1 MKAISDFFTP
11 AKKQSYRIEGKVEYF
26 IDVTE
31 TKGRLPQNTCSV
43 AVRAYSNKEKTLQL
57 PLKIKWYKLQAER
70 NYEIEEL
77 ENKDNFDFSA
87 MDIGGEIKASI
98 RSMDDGHKGTA
109 SLIFGPIR
117 FDDSLRQP
125 LESVLMSGFSKFNV
139 LVQDDQ
145 ATGSDKIQPISVF
158 MSPNQVKFFYH
169 TETEEESFFI
179 EVTNERP
186 RLQVV
191 HTESENLM
199 IYFDDIGIEGDAKL
213 RRKIYQET
221 GDAQIM
227 MGSNHF
233 SERYC
238 VHLKFFS
245 RNSRDIFITA
255 IRLFRIV
262 PVVTLSNL
270 FRQLD
275 VLLRENRLFEGNS
288 NVTLNELLVEYD
300 LLRTNLL
307 STIEYAKD
315 LDIDREELQKCVTVL
330 ERDLEHTM
338 AEFRKYIEENMRG
351 VASKDRS
358 MHSKNDM
365 SLGIKKLE
373 DLNAS
378 LISNRGD
385 MKTFIKKK
393 LDETMND
400 VQDKALRRPG
410 AGVDMEKLKTELDRM
425 TKLNGVYV
433 KKIKELQ
440 DDKNKRKAKV
450 SRALKDMNEHM
461 NNVSREVTNFNELT
475 QGIKDTSRMQSQM
488 FDMSGI
494 ESKND
499 EDDMF
504 QSNPFSTFTE
514 SKFMQKKKAPTVG
527 ESKASA
533 LFKIDEA
540 EPDNEKTPAV
550 NFNQLKV
557 KEDEIASLKKRIRD
571 LEMTIVDQQTR
582 MNNSTA
588 KRSTNQSMD
597 AESTG
602 SKVAELTKEIELL
615 KASET
620 ELKAEAG
627 KSQRFIEE
635 FRALMKAMVSDE
647 ESTLKAPMNSSLI
660 DESLM
665 NGVFK
670 VNLNTKLKMIN
681 IENDNL
687 KKRITTLTREVF
699 LLREENKHLKTHD
712 TKNTEQF
719 STFGGLPAGAVT
731 KDEHEEV
738 KRQLDSVCIENDNLR
753 NLMNKMREQDQKLNV
768 NETMEGL
775 RKELTQLASVNQK
788 LLCQKLELTKK
799 NEYLKNEFSDRKEDK
814 RSEEEDAKQQMIIEQ
829 MRMTNERLMS
839 EIVRL
844 EEKILQYDEAK
855 QSFISD
861 MNDSYMSQ
869 SLRGNVST
877 RFK

>member
-11 AKKQSYRIEGKVEYF
+11 AKKQSYRIEGKVDYF
-26 IDVTE
+26 IEVTE

-43 AVRAYSNKEKTLQL
+43 TVRAYSNKEKTIQL

-98 RSMDDGHKGTA
+98 RSMDEGHKGTA
-109 SLIFGPIR
+109 SVIFGPIR

-139 LVQDDQ
+139 LVQDDEMSG
-145 ATGSDKIQPISVF
+145 ADRIQPISVF

-169 TETEEESFFI
+169 TETEEESFFV
-179 EVTNERP
+179 EVTNEKP
-186 RLQVV
+186 RLEVI
-191 HTESENLM
+191 HKESENLV
-199 IYFDDIGIEGDAKL
+199 IYFDEIGLEGDTKL
-213 RRKIYQET
+213 KRKIYKES
-221 GDAQIM
+221 GDSPIM
-227 MGSNHF
+227 MGSNQF

-245 RNSRDIFITA
+245 RNSRDIFVTA

-338 AEFRKYIEENMRG
+338 LEFRKYIEENMRG
-351 VASKDRS
+351 VPSKDRS
-358 MHSKNDM
+358 LGASKNDM
-365 SLGIKKLE
+365 SLGMKKLE

-378 LISNRGD
+378 LLSNRGE

-393 LDETMND
+393 LDETMNE

-410 AGVDMEKLKTELDRM
+410 GGAEMEKLKTELDRM

-440 DDKNKRKAKV
+440 DDKLKRKTKV
-450 SRALKDMNEHM
+450 SKALKDMNQHM
-461 NNVSREVTNFNELT
+461 NNVSREVSNFNELA
-475 QGIKDTSRMQSQM
+475 QGIKDNSRIQSQM
-488 FDMSGI
+488 FDVSGI
-494 ESKND
+494 ESRNE

-504 QSNPFSTFTE
+504 QSNPFNNFAE
-514 SKFMQKKKAPTVG
+514 SKFMQKKKTPAAG
-527 ESKASA
+527 ETKASS

-540 EPDNEKTPAV
+540 EPDKEKTPAG
-550 NFNQLKV
+550 NFGQLKQ
-557 KEDEIASLKKRIRD
+557 KDEEISTLKARVRD
-571 LEMTIVDQQTR
+571 LERTIVDQQSR
-582 MNNSTA
+582 MNSSLTR
-588 KRSTNQSMD
+588 KSTNQSME
-597 AESTG
+597 AESTN
-602 SKVAELTKEIELL
+602 SKLADLTKEIDIL
-615 KASET
+615 KAAEV
-620 ELKAEAG
+620 ELKAEAA
-627 KSQRFIEE
+627 KSQRFIED
-635 FRALMKAMVSDE
+635 FRALMKAVVSDE

-670 VNLNTKLKMIN
+670 VNLNTKLKMID

-699 LLREENKHLKTHD
+699 LLREENRHLKVSDSKPTGQP
-712 TKNTEQF
+712 T
-719 STFGGLPAGAVT
+719 AGAVS

-738 KRQLDSVCIENDNLR
+738 QRQLEAVSIENSNLR
-753 NLMNKMREQDQKLNV
+753 NLMNRMKEQDDKLNV
-768 NETMEGL
+768 NETIGGL
-775 RKELTQLASVNQK
+775 RKELAQLASVNQK
-788 LLCQKLELTKK
+788 LLSQKLELTKK
-799 NEYLKNEFSDRKEDK
+799 NEYLKNEFSDKRDDK
-814 RSEEEDAKQQMIIEQ
+814 KNEEEESKQQMIIEQ
-829 MRMTNERLMS
+829 LRMTNERLMT
-839 EIVRL
+839 EIARL
-844 EEKILQYDEAK
+844 EEKIFQYDEAK

-869 SLRGNVST
+869 SLKGNVST